1 MSSYSN
7 FPSQQY
13 MHVAPQLSVGT
24 TYKQDAVQPRGVS
37 MIMSSDSATA
47 VPYGMVPQ
55 FSALQIGSPVM
66 NEEISLAIMSM
77 IQQFLPLF
85 LFSFL
90 KQYISPPYPYYPPS
104 IIHTMQMGDTEQV
117 SNAASPDEAYTQYQ
131 HAPK

>member
-24 TYKQDAVQPRGVS
+24 TYKQDAQPRGVS

-55 FSALQIGSPVM
+55 FSALQIGSPVIRD
-66 NEEISLAIMSM
+66 EISLAIMPM
-77 IQQFLPLF
+77 IQQKIF
-85 LFSFL
+85 FSSLL

-104 IIHTMQMGDTEQV
+104 IIHTMPMGDSEQV